1 MKTQPSQRIQAVEAV
16 KGIAIALVVY
26 GHVAQGVNHRGWWD
40 SPAYFFQESFIY
52 SFHMAAFFFAS
63 GLFVQSSLARAGA
76 GSFVV
81 QRMRT
86 VLWPYVVCATL
97 GGAISILGLNAAARS
112 REFVHSVLIPAL
124 TGEASWFLPT
134 LFVCLLLAMLT
145 NRLPALARFA
155 LAAALCMLW
164 PSTGLRIADS
174 AARYFVFLAG
184 GEWVNRR
191 IERLET
197 IPRWAALAGAA
208 AAFGLSVPGNL
219 SSFHDARAMWIALG
233 FAGTLGLFL
242 LAITLRGTVLETAA
256 CWCGVASLGI
266 FVLHPFFQGATRIL
280 LARLTA
286 SHAVLPNVLI
296 PTLVA
301 ILGPGLIWHYR
312 DRLHLGFMFAFP
324 WGTPKPSPTP
334 ETREKISIASD

>member
-1 MKTQPSQRIQAVEAV
+1 
-16 KGIAIALVVY
+16 
-26 GHVAQGVNHRGWWD
+26 
-40 SPAYFFQESFIY
+40 
-52 SFHMAAFFFAS
+52 
-63 GLFVQSSLARAGA
+63 
-76 GSFVV
+76 
-81 QRMRT
+81 MRT
-86 VLWPYVVCATL
+86 VLWPYAICATL
-97 GGAISILGLNAAARS
+97 GGAISVLGLNAGARG
-112 REFVHSVLIPAL
+112 RDLVHSVLIPAL

-134 LFVCLLLAMLT
+134 LFVCLLLALLT
-145 NRLPALARFA
+145 NRLPAWARFA
-155 LAAALCMLW
+155 LAAALSLLW
-164 PSTGLRIADS
+164 PTTGLRIVDS

-197 IPRWAALAGAA
+197 IPRWSALAGAA

-219 SSFHDARAMWIALG
+219 SAFHDTRAIWIALG
-233 FAGTLGLFL
+233 FIGTLGLFL
-242 LAITLRGTVLETAA
+242 LTVTLKGTVLETAA
-256 CWCGVASLGI
+256 CWCGAASLGI

-312 DRLHLGFMFAFP
+312 DRLHLGFLFAFP
-324 WGTPKPSPTP
+324 WGEQKRIPATEKR
-334 ETREKISIASD
+334 ETASITSD